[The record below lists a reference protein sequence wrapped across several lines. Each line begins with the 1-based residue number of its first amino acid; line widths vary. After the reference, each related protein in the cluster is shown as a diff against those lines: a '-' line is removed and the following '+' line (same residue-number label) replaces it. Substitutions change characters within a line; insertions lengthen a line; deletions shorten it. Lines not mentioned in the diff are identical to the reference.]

1 MSVMATSRL
10 QGWDYINS
18 LISKCPDCGQTATL
32 GNLPFSNKWRVC
44 CMNICC
50 HNHNSTQEWENPLT
64 AIHEWNTKYGTPQND
79 EVRE

>member
-1 MSVMATSRL
+1 MSVMDTSRF

-18 LISKCPDCGQTATL
+18 LISKCPDCGQTATPC
-32 GNLPFSNKWRVC
+32 NTPFSNKWRVC

-50 HNHNSTQEWENPLT
+50 HNYNSTQEWENPLT